1 MRCLVCGS
9 TKIDFESCKCR
20 LCGAVAGLRDEE
32 CDVTEETKSK
42 LWPHAQELS
51 TFGVTLKRQD
61 DLKKHI
67 DPIEVISLALAVADS
82 LDNGVLRKLV
92 LFLRKLEIPQEEI
105 LRLRLAEPCA
115 IAEILDDK
123 DEGADAGQ

>member
-1 MRCLVCGS
+1 
-9 TKIDFESCKCR
+9 
-20 LCGAVAGLRDEE
+20 
-32 CDVTEETKSK
+32 VTEETKSK

>member
-9 TKIDFESCKCR
+9 SKVDFESCKCR
-20 LCGAVAGLRDEE
+20 LCGAAAGLRDEE
-32 CDVTEETKSK
+32 CYVAEETKSK

-67 DPIEVISLALAVADS
+67 DPIGGICLALAVSDS
-82 LDNGVLRKLV
+82 LNNGVLRKLV
-92 LFLRKLEIPQEEI
+92 IFLRKLEIPQDEI

-123 DEGADAGQ
+123 DEGADAAR